1 MERTKFVLTE
11 RNNDIFSGEAQ
22 NKGKNPSL
30 QEKNHQYLDRY
41 FKSVIYISEA
51 HFFWEKKKRRR
62 ETPWAGRMAS
72 DREEK
77 KAKLKACWNRLK
89 LARQIS
95 LGEPEGRA
103 L

>member
-1 MERTKFVLTE
+1 
-11 RNNDIFSGEAQ
+11 
-22 NKGKNPSL
+22 
-30 QEKNHQYLDRY
+30 
-41 FKSVIYISEA
+41 
-51 HFFWEKKKRRR
+51 
-62 ETPWAGRMAS
+62 MAS